1 MHHRELE
8 LHVDP
13 SGTIRGDLV
22 VPDGARGVVVFAH
35 GSGSSRSSPRN
46 RQVAAELQRLGLG
59 TLLFDL
65 LTEAEEVAER
75 DTGHLRFDIELLARR
90 LDVAVTAAID
100 DAETGHLPVGLFGAS
115 TGAAAA
121 LVAAA
126 RRPEAIAAVVSRGGR
141 ADLAGDALEAVQ
153 PPTLLIV
160 GERDRQVLELNERAA
175 ARLRCEHALVVVAD
189 ATHLFEEPGALEEVA
204 HLAGEWFT
212 AHFSPRVG
220 AHDARRR

>member
-13 SGTIRGDLV
+13 SRTIRGDLV

-75 DTGHLRFDIELLARR
+75 DTGHLRFDIELLARPP
-90 LDVAVTAAID
+90 DVAGAPGPHHAGSGPPPRG
-100 DAETGHLPVGLFGAS
+100 AFGP
-115 TGAAAA
+115 
-121 LVAAA
+121 
-126 RRPEAIAAVVSRGGR
+126 RPGG
-141 ADLAGDALEAVQ
+141 
-153 PPTLLIV
+153 PP
-160 GERDRQVLELNERAA
+160 
-175 ARLRCEHALVVVAD
+175 
-189 ATHLFEEPGALEEVA
+189 
-204 HLAGEWFT
+204 
-212 AHFSPRVG
+212 
-220 AHDARRR
+220 

>member
-65 LTEAEEVAER
+65 LTEAEEGAER
-75 DTGHLRFDIELLARR
+75 DTRHPRFGNGLPPRR
-90 LDVAVTAAID
+90 PAVAGTAAHR
-100 DAETGHLPVGLFGAS
+100 DAG
-115 TGAAAA
+115 
-121 LVAAA
+121 
-126 RRPEAIAAVVSRGGR
+126 
-141 ADLAGDALEAVQ
+141 
-153 PPTLLIV
+153 
-160 GERDRQVLELNERAA
+160 
-175 ARLRCEHALVVVAD
+175 
-189 ATHLFEEPGALEEVA
+189 
-204 HLAGEWFT
+204 
-212 AHFSPRVG
+212 
-220 AHDARRR
+220 